1 MKNALE
7 YHYDLIVKNIHQKE
21 KKYFFKYHNNN
32 YCMVQCQD
40 RINEMLD
47 IYDLSNYLLNI
58 GVYNHQIILNKNN
71 NIVTYINNQPY
82 VLMRIFDNFD
92 QKISLT
98 DVIAYNNKYIH
109 YYNKLKVDDWK
120 KLWEQKIDYLEY
132 QINQLGKDYPHIRAS
147 LSYFIGVS
155 ENAISLLS
163 EIQRDEKIVVSH
175 RRLKKDNTL
184 FDLYNPLN
192 FVLDSRVRDI
202 ADYFKDNIIAENVNA
217 EIILSQ
223 CKGLNFSE
231 NEWKLFF
238 VRMLFPTFYF
248 DMYEKII
255 DKEKEDIEIFDIIK
269 IIPTYEYIIKRIYE
283 EMLLHFPMPDIEWL
297 KKT

>member
-7 YHYDLIVKNIHQKE
+7 YHYNLIVSDIHQKE

-132 QINQLGKDYPHIRAS
+132 QINQLGKDYPHIRTS

-163 EIQRDEKIVVSH
+163 EIQRDEKMVVSH